1 MCMPLPLI
9 LLITTLIFN
18 TVLHAG
24 ERDIVVVESYHTAYQ
39 WDRDWLIALRDSLA
53 YYNLITFQMDTKRL
67 PRQLFSLR
75 ADTAWNIIK
84 SVDPALVIL
93 GDDNALSYLA
103 SRVGNSQY
111 KAIYLGI
118 NSNPRKT
125 GILKYKNITGVLERP
140 LYRRSIIEM
149 KKVLPEMKKVLI
161 MFDGSNTSKYAAEDL
176 FQGHAALAYSGVEI
190 HLETT
195 NNYERW
201 KSVLLSAKENGYDAV
216 WVGLYF
222 TVFDKQK
229 HIDHR
234 EVLLWTSNNSKVPL
248 FALWDFAVGK
258 KKTIGGYVMT
268 GSSQGVAAG
277 LLAQQVLAGTLPENI
292 LPVIPEHGQLIFS
305 RHELER
311 WKLRLPMEL
320 EISAKFID

>member
-1 MCMPLPLI
+1 MPLPS
-9 LLITTLIFN
+9 LLAIIVLVFN
-18 TVLHAG
+18 TVLNAG
-24 ERDIVVVESYHTAYQ
+24 ERDIVVVESYHTMYP
-39 WDRDWLIALRDSLA
+39 WDRDWLMALRDSLVH
-53 YYNLITFQMDTKRL
+53 YNLITFQMDTKRL
-67 PRQLFSLR
+67 PKQHFSLR
-75 ADTAWNIIK
+75 ADTAWDIIK
-84 SVDPALVIL
+84 RVDPALIIL

-103 SRVGNSQY
+103 ARVGNSQY

-149 KKVLPEMKKVLI
+149 KKVLPEMKKALI

-176 FQGHAALAYSGVEI
+176 FQGHDSLAYSGVEI

-201 KSVLLSAKENGYDAV
+201 KSVVLSAKENGYDAV

-234 EVLLWTSNNSKVPL
+234 ELLFWTSNNSKVPL

-258 KKTIGGYVMT
+258 QKTIGGYVMT
-268 GSSQGVAAG
+268 GNSQGAAAG
-277 LLAQQVLAGTLPENI
+277 LLAQQVLAGTLPKDI

-305 RHELER
+305 RHELTR
-311 WKLRLPMEL
+311 WQLALPMDL
-320 EISAKFID
+320 QVSAEFIE